1 MKRLIHLALVA
12 VLFVGVCL
20 LNVQPSH
27 AAETKYRNNADA
39 KLETEFGQKFDLN
52 NTNVRQLRKLPG
64 FYPTLAGKIVRVPY
78 YEKVEDVL
86 NIPGLTERQ
95 KQLLQDN
102 LDKFTVTTSAD
113 VFVQGAERQN
123 NGIYD

>member
-1 MKRLIHLALVA
+1 MKRLINLVLVA
-12 VLFVGVCL
+12 VLL
-20 LNVQPSH
+20 LSTVLFNAQPVQ
-27 AAETKYRNNADA
+27 AAEAKYRNNADA

-64 FYPTLAGKIVRVPY
+64 FYPTLAGKIIRVPY

-86 NIPGLTERQ
+86 KIPGLTERQ
-95 KQLLQDN
+95 KQLLEDN
-102 LDKFTVTTSAD
+102 LDKFTVTPSAD